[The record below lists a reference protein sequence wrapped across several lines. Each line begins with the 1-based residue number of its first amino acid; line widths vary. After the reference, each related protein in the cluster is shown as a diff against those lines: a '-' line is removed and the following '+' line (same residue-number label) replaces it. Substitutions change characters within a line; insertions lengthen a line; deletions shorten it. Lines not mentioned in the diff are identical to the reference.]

1 MAKWILS
8 NIPLKIGSVIIAI
21 LLWFHVISERWVF
34 ETVNAP
40 VRFQNLSENLVIVDI
55 ADREVTFLIETKV
68 KQLILLNLF
77 GHPFMKVDLSNVV
90 QGKNNI
96 ELSKNL
102 ISLPSW
108 RPLDIKGKISPEQL
122 TIEIEEKDEKKVPVK
137 VIIKGT
143 PQGGRFV
150 KKITVE
156 PDSIV
161 LIGGKKRLKKLKE
174 IETDTVD
181 ISKKEKNFDVTEQL
195 IIPDGGFSSRT
206 DKVRVNIFF
215 ERYVTKTVIGVKIV
229 LKGIGDYDVYP
240 ETIDVTVEG
249 ADTLLGN
256 LSRNDIKAYVDIKG
270 NKKNV
275 IPYFNLPEGIV
286 FKSCEPQRVEVKL
299 RE

>member
-1 MAKWILS
+1 MAKWILG

-108 RPLDIKGKISPEQL
+108 RPLDITGKISPEQL

-156 PDSIV
+156 PDSII
-161 LIGGKKRLKKLKE
+161 LIGGKKRLKKMKE

-181 ISKKEKNFDVTEQL
+181 ISKKEKDFDVTEQL

-206 DKVRVNIFF
+206 DKVSVNILF
-215 ERYVTKTVIGVKIV
+215 ERYVTKTVTGVKIV

-240 ETIDVTVEG
+240 ETIDVIVEG

-256 LSRNDIKAYVDIKG
+256 LSSNDIKAYVDIKG

-286 FKSCEPQRVEVKL
+286 FKSCEPQRVEVRL

>member
-55 ADREVTFLIETKV
+55 ADSEVTFLIETKV

-108 RPLDIKGKISPEQL
+108 RPLDITGKISPEQL
-122 TIEIEEKDEKKVPVK
+122 TIEIEEKDEKRVPVK

-156 PDSIV
+156 PDSII
-161 LIGGKKRLKKLKE
+161 LIGGKKRLKKMKE

-181 ISKKEKNFDVTEQL
+181 ISKKEKDFDVTEQL

-240 ETIDVTVEG
+240 ETIDVIVEG

-256 LSRNDIKAYVDIKG
+256 LSSNDIKAYVDIKG

>member
-1 MAKWILS
+1 MAKWILG

-108 RPLDIKGKISPEQL
+108 RPLDITGKISPEQL

-156 PDSIV
+156 PDSII
-161 LIGGKKRLKKLKE
+161 LIGGKKRLKKMKE

-181 ISKKEKNFDVTEQL
+181 ISKKEKDFDVTEQL

-206 DKVRVNIFF
+206 DKVSVNILF
-215 ERYVTKTVIGVKIV
+215 ERYVTKTVTGVKIV

-240 ETIDVTVEG
+240 ETIDVIVEG

-256 LSRNDIKAYVDIKG
+256 LSSNDIKAYVDIKG

-275 IPYFNLPEGIV
+275 VPYFNLPEGIV
-286 FKSCEPQRVEVKL
+286 FKSCEPQRVEVRL